1 LVVKSLDEKLVEPFI
16 DQYGDGAQHPLVCE
30 HYVTGRPLL
39 YLCGGFMDHV
49 VGMDQSEGRAL
60 LQKLMERADDP
71 GRQIRWKWAVNDL
84 AIWDERSTMHRVDA
98 SHWPEPRRMRRCTVS

>member
-1 LVVKSLDEKLVEPFI
+1 MKKLVEPFM

-49 VGMDQSEGRAL
+49 LGMDRIGGARPML
-60 LQKLMERADDP
+60 RHLMERAEDP
-71 GRQIRWKWAVNDL
+71 APPNPMGVG
-84 AIWDERSTMHRVDA
+84 
-98 SHWPEPRRMRRCTVS
+98 P